1 MKVTNPLISKWEEPF
16 LNRLAKSVY
25 KVIHPD
31 VATLLAVL
39 SSIASFVLYIFFD
52 GDPTNYLWC
61 NLFVIGHYIFDGI
74 DGKIACLRKIN
85 RKNGWLIDKVS
96 DYMCSCFFVA
106 GFFYATT
113 KSIVLAA
120 FLLVLTTIIHVV
132 YAYYYLKRNLDVKV
146 GGTESRIVLVA
157 LNLVMWVKVTFLCR
171 SGRYCQLF

>member
-1 MKVTNPLISKWEEPF
+1 MSLVANPLISKREEVF
-16 LNRLAKSVY
+16 LNGIAKRVY
-25 KVIHPD
+25 RFLNPD

-39 SSIASFVLYIFFD
+39 SSLASFTLYIFFD

-61 NLFVIGHYIFDGI
+61 NLLVIGHYIFDGI
-74 DGKIACLRKIN
+74 DGKIAHLRNLN

-96 DYMCSCFFVA
+96 DYMSSCFFVA
-106 GFFYATT
+106 GFFYAAT
-113 KSIVLAA
+113 KSIVLVS

-157 LNLVMWVKVTFLCR
+157 LNLVMWVKVTFFML
-171 SGRYCQLF
+171 

>member
-16 LNRLAKSVY
+16 LNRVAESVY

-39 SSIASFVLYIFFD
+39 SSLASFTLYIFFD

-61 NLFVIGHYIFDGI
+61 NLFIIGHYIFDGI

-96 DYMCSCFFVA
+96 DYMSSCLFVA

-113 KSIVLAA
+113 KNVVVVV
-120 FLLVLTTIIHVV
+120 FLLVLTTIIHAA
-132 YAYYYLKRNLDVKV
+132 YTYYYLRRSMDVKI
-146 GGTESRIVLVA
+146 GGTESRIVLMA
-157 LNLVMWVKVTFLCR
+157 LNVFMWMETLFLR
-171 SGRYCQLF
+171 Q